1 MNRFFQG
8 KYGRYFLPA
17 IILQSVLIGGG
28 FATGREIVEFGAKY
42 GAMGWVAGIGIFVG
56 FTVTAVVTFE
66 FARKF
71 RIFNYRSM
79 LKELIGPFWILFD
92 LIYLF
97 LAILIISIMAS
108 ATGEIMQT
116 TLGINYWIGVIFIT
130 VIVGILNFFG
140 KEFIERFK
148 SIGTLMLM
156 IGYLIF
162 AVLVISTTWQD
173 AISVIR
179 LEDTSFV
186 KDTFNVGTV
195 LWSGILYVGYSLVI
209 YPSALFTVKRQKSR
223 KEAVFSGVIAGIL
236 MTIPWFLTYFSILG
250 FYPADNV
257 LGSPVPWLEMLS
269 GFPSFVIVLFG
280 VVVGWTL
287 IETASG
293 MIHAFIDRIDSQI
306 EEHFEKVLTKFQK
319 GIIAVSTLILSILLS
334 RIGIIDLISKGYT
347 AMAYG
352 MILIFGLPLLT
363 IGVYKIFFMSQSSK
377 AKLEVD
383 AGVSDDK
390 ESAR

>member
-42 GAMGWVAGIGIFVG
+42 GAMGWIAGIGIFVG

-71 RIFNYRSM
+71 KLFNYRSL
-79 LKELIGPFWILFD
+79 LKELIGPFWVLFD
-92 LIYLF
+92 FIYLL

-108 ATGEIMQT
+108 ATGEIIET
-116 TLGINYWIGVIFIT
+116 TLGLNYWVGVIFIT

-148 SIGTLMLM
+148 SFGTLMLM
-156 IGYLIF
+156 IGYFIF
-162 AVLVISTTWQD
+162 AVLVISSTWQD
-173 AISVIR
+173 AISVISFK
-179 LEDTSFV
+179 DTSFV
-186 KDTFNVGTV
+186 KDKFNLGTV
-195 LWSGILYVGYSLVI
+195 LWSGILYVGYSLAI
-209 YPSALFTVKRQKSR
+209 YPSALFTVRRQKSR
-223 KEAVFSGVIAGIL
+223 KESVFSGLIAGIL

-250 FYPADNV
+250 FYPNVNV
-257 LGSPVPWLEMLS
+257 LGSSVPWLQMLS
-269 GFPSFVIVLFG
+269 GFPSIIIVIFG

-306 EEHFEKVLTKFQK
+306 GEHLEKTLTNLQK
-319 GIIAVSTLILSILLS
+319 GIIAVSTLILSVLLS

-352 MILIFGLPLLT
+352 MILIC
-363 IGVYKIFFMSQSSK
+363 I
-377 AKLEVD
+377 
-383 AGVSDDK
+383 
-390 ESAR
+390 